1 MYTTTTTT
9 HLPLPSQ
16 SDQQPRFVEE
26 RERKKC
32 VMEKRESPKVAH
44 ANLQLRST
52 NGQAKKKPS
61 LARSLA
67 HSKRLFE
74 RARFPA
80 KRDPHPVC
88 KVSCAQL
95 GKERRKK
102 VRPYQ
107 FSLSL
112 ILSRHSISL
121 VKSVQGERKR
131 EREREREKER
141 VRASLSLPSFFFSS
155 QVAVDRGKR
164 EEVFFLS
171 FQKKN
176 LVRAC

>member
-1 MYTTTTTT
+1 MLL
-9 HLPLPSQ
+9 LPLPLSSVHCKESETFQ
-16 SDQQPRFVEE
+16 HPLGHSLLLSVHYHHYYTSTLAIAVRPTTSFCRRE
-26 RERKKC
+26 RERK
-32 VMEKRESPKVAH
+32 VRYGEERESPKVAH

-112 ILSRHSISL
+112 ILSRRSISL
-121 VKSVQGERKR
+121 VKSV
-131 EREREREKER
+131 
-141 VRASLSLPSFFFSS
+141 
-155 QVAVDRGKR
+155 
-164 EEVFFLS
+164 
-171 FQKKN
+171 
-176 LVRAC
+176 